1 MHSFDPFNIFGNAKT
16 LRFVIKNIELWNRA
30 NSFHSNQSVDNELD
44 LATWLGVG
52 QDQGCEIRRSSKLG
66 WSTRHL
72 IFNTFEFLLPIKIF
86 TTAAAPIMALLLI
99 VHTVRFSRFSSPK
112 IRILGPP
119 FRQGQI
125 VKIWIFNFTD
135 LSRIFCFM
143 IVQGV
148 QAKLKFKSEFILE
161 FWNIAQHTNHYPN
174 VFNSKSSL
182 FWVCLCS
189 ENPIS

>member
-86 TTAAAPIMALLLI
+86 TTAAAIMALLLNI
-99 VHTVRFSRFSSPK
+99 LHTQYTLCDLVNFPVRKLESLALPQAGSNRKNLDLQLYWFVTNFLFYDSTGCSGK
-112 IRILGPP
+112 ILH
-119 FRQGQI
+119 
-125 VKIWIFNFTD
+125 
-135 LSRIFCFM
+135 
-143 IVQGV
+143 
-148 QAKLKFKSEFILE
+148 LKS
-161 FWNIAQHTNHYPN
+161 
-174 VFNSKSSL
+174 
-182 FWVCLCS
+182 
-189 ENPIS
+189 